1 MAGVPWYKYT
11 VRSYRRIIPQDC
23 HGSLAYVQYIRVDGW
38 GPISVN
44 IGNIATF
51 PLYTYMYKVSGY
63 RRTIPGGL
71 LGFPVVQR
79 GVADWGPMYG
89 YLGGVAGGYLVSGA
103 IEGLYLEDC

>member
-1 MAGVPWYKYT
+1 MAGVPWCKYT
-11 VRSYRRIIPQDC
+11 VRSNRRIIPQDC

-51 PLYTYMYKVSGY
+51 PLYTYICIKSV
-63 RRTIPGGL
+63 
-71 LGFPVVQR
+71 
-79 GVADWGPMYG
+79 
-89 YLGGVAGGYLVSGA
+89 A